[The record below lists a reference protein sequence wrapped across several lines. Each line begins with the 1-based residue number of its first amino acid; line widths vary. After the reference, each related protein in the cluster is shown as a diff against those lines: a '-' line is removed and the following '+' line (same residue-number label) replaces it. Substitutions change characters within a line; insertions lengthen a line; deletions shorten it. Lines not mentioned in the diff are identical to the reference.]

1 MKFFFFL
8 LKISLFLWKFFI
20 FPLKIFVSS
29 KIFEESAIFEALKIL
44 GQRKKKFCTFLK
56 TLNFNFPHIILS
68 STAGKSCSSCCL
80 KENFYQ
86 RKFFIFLWKSS
97 YLRRSSKNLQSSKIF
112 EEILNWR
119 RFFVFVFG
127 LFSETEESSYSSSVH
142 FQSSLQHWKMT
153 DYELHSDQ
161 LKDGSDMPCRKTQKT
176 SFHRL

>member
-1 MKFFFFL
+1 MNL
-8 LKISLFLWKFFI
+8 
-20 FPLKIFVSS
+20 
-29 KIFEESAIFEALKIL
+29 
-44 GQRKKKFCTFLK
+44 
-56 TLNFNFPHIILS
+56 NFPHIMLS

-142 FQSSLQHWKMT
+142 FQSSLQHWYWLSKRILGNQQVFLWTEGIFMT
-153 DYELHSDQ
+153 Q
-161 LKDGSDMPCRKTQKT
+161 LCVLFMA
-176 SFHRL
+176 FRLFVEG